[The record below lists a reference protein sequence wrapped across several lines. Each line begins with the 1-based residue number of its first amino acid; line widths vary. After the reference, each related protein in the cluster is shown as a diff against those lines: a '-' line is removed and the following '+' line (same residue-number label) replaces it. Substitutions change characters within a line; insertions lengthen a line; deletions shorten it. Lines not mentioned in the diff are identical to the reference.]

1 LEYEVFKALVIV
13 QTRIEGLEEGFD
25 IIPKFLA
32 LDEKT
37 KLETREVHLHEN
49 VID

>member
-1 LEYEVFKALVIV
+1 MENEVFKAIIV
-13 QTRIEGLEEGFD
+13 QIQIEGLEEGFD
-25 IIPKFLA
+25 VIPKFLA
-32 LDEKT
+32 LDEKV